1 MSAPDQMRARTAARK
16 SDVRVSAVTAGVLLL
31 HAIGLVWLCYRP
43 NVTLSAAAV
52 GHGGQSVAVQLVS
65 RASVA
70 TPVRPAEA
78 KPLPMPMEKP
88 RQKPPQ
94 KLKAPPVLTTQAA
107 STQETQSDAP
117 ASPPTAAPTAAPA
130 AVSPAVSSAAS
141 SAPMPASGPP
151 TAAAAA
157 PGSGE
162 AALALKSINAS
173 EMAQLNCHIPAPVYS
188 AKSRRLGQKGMVT
201 LRLMIGV
208 DGRIGQV
215 RVTSSSGFA
224 ELDAAAVAA
233 LQAGR
238 CSPYRVAGVALEVEA
253 AQRISF
259 ADD

>member
-1 MSAPDQMRARTAARK
+1 MISDLAIVTAPDRMRARTAARK
-16 SDVRVSAVTAGVLLL
+16 SDVTVSAVTASVLLL
-31 HAIGLVWLCYRP
+31 HVIGLVWLCYRP

-65 RASVA
+65 RAPVA
-70 TPVRPAEA
+70 TPVHPPEA
-78 KPLPMPMEKP
+78 KPLPTPMEKP
-88 RQKPPQ
+88 RQKPPL
-94 KLKAPPVLTTQAA
+94 KSKAPPVLTTQTA
-107 STQETQSDAP
+107 STQETPSAAP
-117 ASPPTAAPTAAPA
+117 ASPPAAAAPA
-130 AVSPAVSSAAS
+130 VPSVAS
-141 SAPMPASGPP
+141 SAPTPASGPP
-151 TAAAAA
+151 TTAAAA

-162 AALALKSINAS
+162 AALAIKSINAS
-173 EMAQLNCHIPAPVYS
+173 EMAQLNCHIPAPAYS
-188 AKSRRLGQKGMVT
+188 AKSRRLGQTGMVT
-201 LRLMIGV
+201 LRLMIGA

-259 ADD
+259 TAD